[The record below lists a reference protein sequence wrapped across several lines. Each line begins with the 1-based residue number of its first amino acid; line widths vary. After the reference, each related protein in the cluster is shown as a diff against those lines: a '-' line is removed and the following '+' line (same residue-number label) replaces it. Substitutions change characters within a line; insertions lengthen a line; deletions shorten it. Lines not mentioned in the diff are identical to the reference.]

1 MLESRARAFLDLD
14 ERSVFLSLY
23 FGQLLFMTS
32 DSSFPSADQRTR
44 GFYFDELAV
53 GQVFTSE
60 TRVISEADI
69 ANFASVSGDD
79 NPVHTDPGFAR
90 RTAFRGC
97 VAHGALSMAVATGL
111 GWRTGIFVET
121 LQAIV
126 ENNARFVG
134 AVRPGDEVRLE
145 IEVAEH
151 EADPAPKRGH
161 VRMWTRLY
169 NQRDELVV
177 DGNWLC
183 LFKRNPAS

>member
-1 MLESRARAFLDLD
+1 
-14 ERSVFLSLY
+14 
-23 FGQLLFMTS
+23 MTS
-32 DSSFPSADQRTR
+32 DSTPTNGQQRVR
-44 GFYFDELAV
+44 GLYFDELTV
-53 GQVFTSE
+53 GQVFVSE
-60 TRVISEADI
+60 SRVISEADI
-69 ANFASVSGDD
+69 ADFAGVSGDD
-79 NPVHTDPGFAR
+79 NPVHTDPSFAR

-145 IEVAEH
+145 LEVAEH
-151 EADPAPKRGH
+151 EEDPAPKRGH
-161 VRMWTRLY
+161 VRMLTRLF

-177 DGNWLC
+177 EGTWLC

>member
-1 MLESRARAFLDLD
+1 MTPESTSPKLDPGPHGL
-14 ERSVFLSLY
+14 
-23 FGQLLFMTS
+23 
-32 DSSFPSADQRTR
+32 
-44 GFYFDELAV
+44 YFDELVV
-53 GQVFTSE
+53 GQVFGSE
-60 TRVISEADI
+60 GRVITEADI
-69 ANFASVSGDD
+69 ADFARVSGDD
-79 NPVHTDPGFAR
+79 NPVHTDAGFAR

-145 IEVAEH
+145 LEVAEH
-151 EADPAPKRGH
+151 EEEPAPKRGH
-161 VRMWTRLY
+161 VRMFTRLF

-177 DGNWLC
+177 EGNWLC